1 MNAMTHRLTCGSK
14 ELVCDS
20 TKIMG
25 ILNVTP
31 DSFSDG
37 GMFRSVDAAVAYA
50 EQMALDGADIIDI
63 GGESTR
69 PGSEPIC
76 LEEELRRVVPVV
88 EELVK
93 RISVPIS
100 IDTTKPEVAEECLRL
115 GATMINDVSG
125 LGDADMRKVAAKY
138 NVPVVIMHMQGTPL
152 TMQANPH
159 YKNVI
164 NEIIEHLALRAAIA
178 RREGIEQIIIDPG
191 IGFGKGLDDNLQII
205 HNLSRFQA
213 SYPIMV
219 GPSRKGFIGTITQRR
234 VEERLYGTIAAV
246 TACVLNGAHIVRVH
260 DVKECKDAVLV
271 ADAIKNGRYGS

>member
-1 MNAMTHRLTCGSK
+1 MMDAMTHT
-14 ELVCDS
+14 LVCGNKKLVLDS

-25 ILNVTP
+25 VLNVTP

-37 GMFRSVDAAVAYA
+37 GRFRSVDSAVAHG
-50 EQMALDGADIIDI
+50 EQMVRDGADIIDI

-76 LEEELRRVVPVV
+76 LQEELRRVIPVV

-100 IDTTKPEVAEECLRL
+100 IDTTKPEVAKECLRL
-115 GATMINDVSG
+115 GATILNDISG
-125 LGDADMRKVAAKY
+125 LASPLMRKAAAQY

-152 TMQANPH
+152 TMQNNPH

-164 NEIIEHLALRAAIA
+164 NEIMDYFILRAAIA
-178 RREGIEQIIIDPG
+178 RHEGIEQIIIDPG
-191 IGFGKGLDDNLQII
+191 IGFGKSMDDNLQII
-205 HNLSRFQA
+205 HNLSRLQTF
-213 SYPIMV
+213 YPILI
-219 GPSRKGFIGTITQRR
+219 GPSRKGFIGEITERP
-234 VEERLYGTIAAV
+234 VEDRLSGTIAAV

-260 DVKECKDAVLV
+260 DVKECKDAVRV
-271 ADAIKNGRYGS
+271 ADAIKNGRYG

>member
-1 MNAMTHRLTCGSK
+1 MTHRLTCGSK

>member
-1 MNAMTHRLTCGSK
+1 MTHKLVCGNR
-14 ELVCDS
+14 ELVLDR

-50 EQMALDGADIIDI
+50 QAMVLDGADIIDV

-69 PGSEPIC
+69 PGAKPVC
-76 LEEELRRVVPVV
+76 TKEELRRVIPVV

-100 IDTTKPEVAEECLRL
+100 IDTTKPEVAKECLRL
-115 GATMINDVSG
+115 GATMLNDVSG
-125 LGDADMRKVAAKY
+125 LGDPHMRKVAAEY

-152 TMQANPH
+152 TMQSDPQ
-159 YKNVI
+159 YKDVVSDI
-164 NEIIEHLALRAAIA
+164 AEYLLLRAAIA
-178 RREGIEQIIIDPG
+178 RQAGITQIIIDPG
-191 IGFGKGLDDNLQII
+191 IGFGKNLNDNLQII
-205 HNLSRFQA
+205 HSLSRFQT
-213 SYPIMV
+213 SYPILIGV
-219 GPSRKGFIGTITQRR
+219 SRKGFIGTLTDRP

-260 DVKECKDAVLV
+260 DVKECRDGVRV
-271 ADAIKNGRYGS
+271 ADAIKNGGYA